1 MEPRSSQ
8 PPPSADGGTCVFCA
22 LLEGRGTAAWIH
34 RGDRA
39 SALLPLPDSSLAPG
53 HCLVI
58 PQAHVVGMQDAP
70 ADVLQAVT
78 SCAQDLARG
87 MQTALGAHGVNVLH
101 ASGAAAGQSVG
112 HLHLHVVP
120 RWEGDGLET
129 WPEGRSAHVAPAEW
143 LPALRAEV
151 AR

>member
-1 MEPRSSQ
+1 M
-8 PPPSADGGTCVFCA
+8 FCA
-22 LLEGRGTAAWIH
+22 LLEGRGTAEWIH

-58 PQAHVVGMQDAP
+58 SQLHVVGMQDAP

-87 MQTALGAHGVNVLH
+87 MQTALGAAGVNVLH

-120 RWEGDGLET
+120 RWDGDGLET
-129 WPEGRSAHVAPAEW
+129 WPAGRSAHQLPGEW